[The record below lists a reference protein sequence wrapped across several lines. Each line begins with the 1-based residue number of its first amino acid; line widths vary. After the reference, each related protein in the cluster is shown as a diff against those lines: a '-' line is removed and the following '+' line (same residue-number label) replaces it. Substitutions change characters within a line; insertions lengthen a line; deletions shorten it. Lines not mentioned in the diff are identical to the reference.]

1 MKLSVS
7 TAVYYRY
14 SLIES
19 IKRIAELGYNAVE
32 IWGGRPHAYP
42 DDMTDSK
49 IDKIKKCI
57 REYDLEISGLIPAQ
71 FRYPTNLSIEDENIR
86 EASISYI
93 NQAIDVA
100 DRLGIRYISVCPG
113 FTLFGQNRELGFNL
127 FKGSLYKILEHA
139 AEFNNFEIL
148 IEPAHKFETNIII
161 FIEDSLRLL
170 EEMNESSLGL
180 VLDTGHL
187 NVNKESFSDAVRLL
201 GSYIKHIHIDDNH
214 GYNDDHLIPGEGN
227 INFQKVILDLKKI
240 NYKGFL
246 TVELGFGYTIAPDK
260 AVYQSL
266 KYLSRIG
273 IK

>member
-1 MKLSVS
+1 MKLSIS

-14 SLIES
+14 SLVES
-19 IKRIAELGYNAVE
+19 IKRIAELGYDAVE

-42 DDMTDSK
+42 EDMSDLK
-49 IDKIKKCI
+49 INEIKKCI
-57 REYDLEISGLIPAQ
+57 SEYNLKISGLIPAQ
-71 FRYPTNLSIEDENIR
+71 FRYPTNLSIEDKKMR
-86 EASISYI
+86 EASIFYI

-113 FTLFGQNRELGFNL
+113 FTLFGQSRELGFNL
-127 FKGSLYKILEHA
+127 FKDSLYKILEHA
-139 AEFNNFEIL
+139 AKFNDIEIL
-148 IEPAHKFETNIII
+148 IEPAHRFETDIII

-170 EEMNESSLGL
+170 KEMNKSNLGL
-180 VLDTGHL
+180 VLDTGHI

-201 GSYIKHIHIDDNH
+201 RNYIKHIHMDDNH

-227 INFQKVILDLKKI
+227 INFEKVILDLKKI

-246 TVELGFGYTIAPDK
+246 TVELGFGYTIDPDK

-266 KYLSRIG
+266 KYLNKIG